1 MREKRHNSRLTPNGS
16 LLESFRVPVWATLL
30 FVVTMFAIFILAG
43 EVIDYYGLTR
53 WPEWVYG

>member
-1 MREKRHNSRLTPNGS
+1 MTPNGS